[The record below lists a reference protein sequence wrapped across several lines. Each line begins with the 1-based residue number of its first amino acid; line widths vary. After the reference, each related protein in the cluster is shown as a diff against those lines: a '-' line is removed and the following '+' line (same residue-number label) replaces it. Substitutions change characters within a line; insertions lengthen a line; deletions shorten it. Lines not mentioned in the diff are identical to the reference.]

1 MSSLLEVPLTRRMH
15 RLPVVR
21 LVHGRA
27 AQRAWS
33 WDLRDQF
40 SREWWPQGIT
50 WAGERLLVSWYS
62 RRGAGSRVSVVDLV
76 ARGTREELAEYV
88 EDAKSFVENGENTS
102 FYEIFHCHIIDTIE
116 TITL

>member
-33 WDLRDQF
+33 WDLRDQLT
-40 SREWWPQGIT
+40 REWWPQGIT
-50 WAGERLLVSWYS
+50 WG
-62 RRGAGSRVSVVDLV
+62 
-76 ARGTREELAEYV
+76 
-88 EDAKSFVENGENTS
+88 
-102 FYEIFHCHIIDTIE
+102 
-116 TITL
+116 

>member
-33 WDLRDQF
+33 WDLRDQLTG
-40 SREWWPQGIT
+40 EWWPQGIT

-76 ARGTREELAEYV
+76 ARRYSDRSQHLAAQGVADDWTEV
-88 EDAKSFVENGENTS
+88 ESMD
-102 FYEIFHCHIIDTIE
+102 
-116 TITL
+116 